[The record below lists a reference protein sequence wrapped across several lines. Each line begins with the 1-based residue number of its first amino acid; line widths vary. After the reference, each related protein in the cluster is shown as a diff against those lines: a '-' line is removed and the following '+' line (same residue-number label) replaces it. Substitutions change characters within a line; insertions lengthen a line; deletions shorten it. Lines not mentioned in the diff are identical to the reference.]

1 MIVVDVE
8 ASGIDP
14 QKNSILS
21 LGAVDFNDPTNQFYE
36 ECRVWAGAEIDQAA
50 IDYCGFT
57 RTQASDPTKQSD
69 GELLEKFFAWAKQC
83 SEITIAGENVV
94 WLDLAIISATA
105 HRTGIDHQFAFKSQF
120 SYQGP
125 MPFGYRTVDLHS
137 LSYAHH
143 LSRGIRPR
151 LQKGLS
157 KLSLDETL
165 VYVGLEPEPK
175 PHHGLN
181 GAKLEAEA
189 FSRLIYG
196 RILLDEY
203 AHLVIPEYLAQPRA

>member
-14 QKNSILS
+14 KKNSILS
-21 LGAVDFNDPTNQFYE
+21 LGAVDFLNPTNQFYE
-36 ECRVWAGAEIDQAA
+36 ECRVWHGAEIDHSALE
-50 IDYCGFT
+50 YCGFT
-57 RTQASDPTKQSD
+57 LEEATDPKKQSD
-69 GELLEKFFAWAKQC
+69 GELLEHFFQWAQGC
-83 SEITIAGENVV
+83 SEITMAGENVV

-105 HRTGIDHQFAFKSQF
+105 ERTGINHEFAFKSQF

-137 LSYAHH
+137 LSYSHH
-143 LSRGIRPR
+143 LSRNIRPR
-151 LQKGLS
+151 MQKGLS

-165 VYVGLEPEPK
+165 QYVGLEPEPK
-175 PHHGLN
+175 PHNGLN

-196 RILLDEY
+196 KSLLGEY
-203 AHLVIPEYLAQPRA
+203 ASLSVPEYLRR